1 VQSFYVDN
9 QDKDVFILH
18 SKIKASF
25 FWNYYWWIRK
35 KSKDYLYLDWRGL
48 GGGEIWLFT
57 KLSLL

>member
-35 KSKDYLYLDWRGL
+35 KSKDSLSLDGRRL
-48 GGGEIWLFT
+48 GRREIWL
-57 KLSLL
+57 L